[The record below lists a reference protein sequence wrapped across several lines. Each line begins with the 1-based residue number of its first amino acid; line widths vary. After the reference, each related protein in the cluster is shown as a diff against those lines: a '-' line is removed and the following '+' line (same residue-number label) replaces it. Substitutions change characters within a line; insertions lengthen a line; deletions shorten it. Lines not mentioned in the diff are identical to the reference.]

1 MWWLVT
7 VRTVSQCRTHRSSTG
22 ALPKGSATPWR
33 SRQELAYHEDRAN
46 LVTLAMNGWADAE
59 PAWWLNLQAR
69 PDATVAFKDGSRTV
83 RARAT
88 EGEEPERC
96 CAANAAA
103 ADG

>member
-1 MWWLVT
+1 
-7 VRTVSQCRTHRSSTG
+7 
-22 ALPKGSATPWR
+22 
-33 SRQELAYHEDRAN
+33 
-46 LVTLAMNGWADAE
+46 MNGWADAE